1 MGTLSPSD
9 SLTVSIRFYRRLLAA
24 YPKKFREH
32 YETPMVQVFR
42 DSLRDAYRLRRI
54 PGVVELW
61 LHTGADLL
69 VTALIERISEGSQHM
84 FSPRVVVWGGVAAAF
99 GGLMWLTPPLAQGGN
114 GTAALVAALVLTL
127 GGLAALHARQGKAGG
142 ALSSAGFALGIFGTA
157 LILLLFA
164 RGPADIE
171 HDPRAALQFLLGM
184 GILGIGSILMGLR
197 ALQTGIPSRPTAML
211 SLVIGVLQAGF
222 GLSVWLIYYLAS
234 TRGIDPWTPI
244 SAPAVTALL
253 LTLVIGIL
261 WIALGAMLAQS
272 ADRQTSSR
280 PPAAA

>member
-9 SLTVSIRFYRRLLAA
+9 SLTVSIRLYRRLLAA

-42 DSLRDAYRLRRI
+42 DSLRDAYRLRRM

-84 FSPRVVVWGGVAAAF
+84 FSPRVAVWGGIAAAF

-184 GILGIGSILMGLR
+184 GTLGTGSMLMGLR
-197 ALQTGIPSRPTAML
+197 ALQTRILGRSSAML

-222 GLSVWLIYYLAS
+222 GLSVWLVYYLLG
-234 TRGIDPWTPI
+234 RRDIDPWTPF
-244 SAPAVTALL
+244 SAPAAATILL
-253 LTLVIGIL
+253 MFIIGIL
-261 WIALGAMLAQS
+261 WMALGAMLAQS
-272 ADRQTSSR
+272 ADRQTSSH